1 MSQQHGPPRTLD
13 SFEEMTLIQS
23 LLNKPDMYLE
33 ELRQELLQVTGVEV
47 SLSTVCR
54 TLKRLDFSRK
64 RLRHIVVQRSEERR
78 LEFQEE
84 IAYFNADMLVWTDEC
99 GSDRRNEIRKYGYSL
114 RGMIPVSYSFI
125 NRGKRFSAIPVLT
138 THGIED
144 VFVTDTTVNGD
155 IFLQFVEQCLVPV
168 LQPFNGSNA
177 RSVVIMDN
185 ASIHHVEKVIE
196 RIEQTGAIIR
206 ISLRIVRI

>member
-1 MSQQHGPPRTLD
+1 MSSRSARRYVALFYETGEVSPVSQQHGPPRTLD

-54 TLKRLDFSRK
+54 SLKRLDFSRK
-64 RLRHIVVQRSEERR
+64 RLRHITVQRSEERR

-84 IAYFNADMLVWTDEC
+84 IAYLNADMHVWTDA
-99 GSDRRNEIRKYGYSL
+99 RRNEIRKYGYSL
-114 RGMIPVSYSFI
+114 RGMTPVSYNFI

-138 THGIED
+138 TRGIED
-144 VFVTDTTVNGD
+144 VFVTDTTVNED
-155 IFLQFVEQCLVPV
+155 IFLLFVEQCLVPV
-168 LQPFNGSNA
+168 LQPFNGSKHA
-177 RSVVIMDN
+177 
-185 ASIHHVEKVIE
+185 
-196 RIEQTGAIIR
+196 Q
-206 ISLRIVRI
+206 L